1 MIFFDLST
9 SQIIQQVKKI
19 QMKEEHQEKHYSVTK
34 SNQLSTASYYL
45 TAEEQRL
52 ILACIGKV
60 NPMLP
65 IDPFKQYVITA
76 EEFKMLFKN
85 DKNVNTYQILKRV
98 SEKLY
103 NRSLYIDNG
112 TEIIKSRWVSEVRY
126 AKNEGYIS
134 LIFSPLV
141 IDHISQLKKNF
152 NSYRLLNVQQ
162 MESIY
167 GIRIYELIM
176 SLEGTSFKRT
186 FKIDYLKRML
196 GIEDKY
202 KLFGDFK
209 KKVLIPAQNDINQYS
224 DIYLEWEL
232 IKTGRKVDS
241 VKLVFKE
248 KKENDKPINNALLIE
263 QERTEEKLNSSEN
276 DLKDW
281 LNDELE
287 LY

>member
-1 MIFFDLST
+1 MNP
-9 SQIIQQVKKI
+9 VKNDKNL
-19 QMKEEHQEKHYSVTK
+19 SVTK

-65 IDPFKQYVITA
+65 IDPFKCYTITA
-76 EEFKMLFKN
+76 EEFKALYKN
-85 DKNVNTYQILKRV
+85 DKNVNTYQILKKV

-103 NRSLYIDNG
+103 DRSLRIDNG
-112 TEIIKSRWVSEVRY
+112 TEVIKSRWVSEVRY

-141 IDHISQLKKNF
+141 VDHISQLKKNF

-224 DIYLEWEL
+224 DINLEWEL
-232 IKTGRKVDS
+232 IKNGRKVDS
-241 VKLVFKE
+241 DKLVFKE
-248 KKENDKPINNALLIE
+248 KKESEKPVQDHLFIE
-263 QERTEEKLNSSEN
+263 HKGKQEDDLEE
-276 DLKDW
+276 W
-281 LNDELE
+281 LSDELE
-287 LY
+287 LN

>member
-1 MIFFDLST
+1 
-9 SQIIQQVKKI
+9 
-19 QMKEEHQEKHYSVTK
+19 MKENHQEKHYSVTK

-76 EEFKMLFKN
+76 EEFKLLFKN
-85 DKNVNTYQILKRV
+85 DKNVNTYQILKKV

-103 NRSLYIDNG
+103 NRSLHIDNG

-224 DIYLEWEL
+224 DINLEWEL

-248 KKENDKPINNALLIE
+248 KKASEKPTQSHLFIESKDKHE
-263 QERTEEKLNSSEN
+263 S
-276 DLKDW
+276 DLEDW
-281 LNDELE
+281 LSDELE
-287 LY
+287 LN